1 MTGILQDRLPFALGL
16 LPGCGDDPRTLL
28 VGPAARLG
36 QQGVARLGGFAENPA
51 ALALGGSRTASPS
64 ASSSRSFRSAARA
77 SSSDRSIYALRSSIA
92 RTITGKP
99 YRASTMKTTANASV
113 IQKRTPA
120 SGCKSPMI
128 RSDLNRQSARK
139 QTTTANSATPSIRAA
154 TIIMFVRTLPAASG

>member
-1 MTGILQDRLPFALGL
+1 MTGILQNRLPFALGL

-51 ALALGGSRTASPS
+51 ALALGGSPDGLPLGE
-64 ASSSRSFRSAARA
+64 FLPMARA

>member
-28 VGPAARLG
+28 VGLAARLG
-36 QQGVARLGGFAENPA
+36 QQGVAR
-51 ALALGGSRTASPS
+51 TACPS